1 MRTVMINSTTFLS
14 KLNLINNYIYLS
26 SYRSLITK
34 KKEEEKFS
42 RSLMYMSTTLD
53 SLVFYVCVKEEKKIR
68 LLPPVVTIIVTITSI
83 HFFVPFSSLSSMTF
97 ATSLCH
103 SHPVFLKRMMKKRAQ
118 REGGRFS

>member
-1 MRTVMINSTTFLS
+1 
-14 KLNLINNYIYLS
+14 
-26 SYRSLITK
+26 
-34 KKEEEKFS
+34 
-42 RSLMYMSTTLD
+42 MSTTLD
-53 SLVFYVCVKEEKKIR
+53 SLVFYVCVCVKEKRRKKIR